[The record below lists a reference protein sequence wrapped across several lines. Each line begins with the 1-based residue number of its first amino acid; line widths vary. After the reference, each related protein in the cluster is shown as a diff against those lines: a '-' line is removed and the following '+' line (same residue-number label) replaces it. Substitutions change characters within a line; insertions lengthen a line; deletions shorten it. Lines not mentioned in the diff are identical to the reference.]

1 MQASCMLPSLPVM
14 QADLGQAVRRLRTQT
29 TNYSQDGFGRAIG
42 RHRTFIG
49 LLERGKA
56 NPSLKTLYLV
66 ATGLGVSLADLF
78 TLAMTQAKGAISP
91 PVHQVAEPHGGKP
104 RINKR
109 GK

>member
-1 MQASCMLPSLPVM
+1 MLPSLPVVK
-14 QADLGQAVRRLRTQT
+14 ADLGQAIRRIRTQT
-29 TNYSQDGFGRAIG
+29 TDYSQDGLGRAIG

-49 LLERGKA
+49 LLERGLA

-78 TLAMTQAKGAISP
+78 ILAMTQAKG
-91 PVHQVAEPHGGKP
+91 PVALPVRRVAEPRGGLP
-104 RINKR
+104 RIKKQ